1 MIDQRIEKFLAGDDE
16 LYMIVKQG
24 ERFFLHPDKYHLESL
39 VQNWKRHHH
48 SLIEHVEE
56 IEVLKVMDPELIEDF
71 RMMLKYDAVKK
82 ITVAV

>member
-1 MIDQRIEKFLAGDDE
+1 MIDQRIEKFLEGDDE

-39 VQNWKRHHH
+39 VQIWKRHHH

>member
-24 ERFFLHPDKYHLESL
+24 ERFFLHPDRFHLESL
-39 VQNWKRHHH
+39 VQNWKSHHH
-48 SLIEHVEE
+48 SLIEHVED
-56 IEVLKVMDPELIEDF
+56 IEVLRVVDPELIEDF
-71 RMMLKYDAVKK
+71 RMMLKFDAVKK

>member
-1 MIDQRIEKFLAGDDE
+1 MIDQSIEKFLAGDDE

-24 ERFFLHPDKYHLESL
+24 ERVFMHPDRFHLESL
-39 VQNWKRHHH
+39 VQNWKSHHH
-48 SLIEHVEE
+48 SPIEEVDEF
-56 IEVLKVMDPELIEDF
+56 EVLKVMDHELIEDF